1 MKCLTIKT
9 SYRYVYIPYIWTA
22 DKHSIYLLVIWEGGK
37 YSTTRTKF
45 AHVKR
50 HIYSNIASS
59 LVQDIQIPLHNRLVY
74 SYGNAETLFH
84 WLDNF
89 GLRRTPFDR
98 VLLDEMLGYV
108 DIHIRRIVLC
118 SCSILVTVVK
128 WKHLYFGNDYPCYMS
143 MFFFIFYYFQ
153 YTDVCVNRK
162 LGLN

>member
-1 MKCLTIKT
+1 M
-9 SYRYVYIPYIWTA
+9 YIYHIFGQPTNI
-22 DKHSIYLLVIWEGGK
+22 L
-37 YSTTRTKF
+37 F
-45 AHVKR
+45 
-50 HIYSNIASS
+50 IYSSFGKGENTRQ
-59 LVQDIQIPLHNRLVY
+59 LVQNLLMWKDIYILTLLHHWCKTFRYLYPKCVVY

-108 DIHIRRIVLC
+108 DIHTRRIVLC